1 MSLKSVFAKV
11 LLFAVLEAGALAGVP
26 MTPDKIRE
34 ILEMSNRARAE
45 YVVKTESG
53 DGDDPSKI
61 DETFVAAIA
70 ESGPC
75 ARSPG

>member
-1 MSLKSVFAKV
+1 MSLKKVFAKI

-34 ILEMSNRARAE
+34 ILQMMNRARAE

-53 DGDDPSKI
+53 DGDDPSRGQ
-61 DETFVAAIA
+61 ECRT
-70 ESGPC
+70 SSSNYSSS
-75 ARSPG
+75 SP

>member
-1 MSLKSVFAKV
+1 MSLKKSLARI

-34 ILEMSNRARAE
+34 ILQMMNRARVE

-53 DGDDPSKI
+53 DGDDPSRDQRCRTSSSKY
-61 DETFVAAIA
+61 
-70 ESGPC
+70 SSS
-75 ARSPG
+75 SP